1 MIVANEAAHPPASF
15 LAMGNA
21 HRKRSIGSVLFVLL
35 VACSGVWAQH
45 PPVAAR
51 AGLAPIRDY
60 IHRGWDTLTRSMTSC
75 DSIVDPKVAAPAVL
89 YLPADFPVPPAVNK
103 LEKDCKVDVKHL
115 PVVIHGPGEVDPE
128 TISPPGLLFLEN
140 SYVVPGGRFNEMY
153 GWDSYFIILGLLAD
167 GRIDLARGMVENFLF
182 QIAHYGTILNAN
194 RTYYLSRSQPPFLT
208 SMILAVYEAEKASGH
223 ADRTW
228 LEKAYGYATR
238 DYEMWNREPHL
249 TGDTGLSRYFD
260 FGQGPVAEGLRDEA
274 GVYRAAATYFLTNP
288 EAADHN
294 LVETAPGEWNPDAI
308 GFSFTLQL
316 CEATQDGNKCD
327 PFREL
332 SLSRDFYKGDRSM
345 RESGFDVSFRFGP
358 FGAQTHHHTPV
369 CLNSLLYKT
378 EIDMELISRLLGKNN
393 EAEVWQQRATKR
405 RDRVN
410 KYLWDRERGQ
420 YFDYNFQSQ
429 KRSSYEYI
437 TTLYPLWSGMAS
449 PEQARAVEKN
459 LSVFERP
466 GGLVMSRTDSGAQ
479 WDYPYGWAPT
489 ILIGIEGLRH
499 YQFND
504 DADRLSYKFLS
515 MILDNFRRD
524 GILREKYNVVTR
536 SSETNVTAG
545 YRINVVGFG
554 WTNAAFEKLLAEMSP
569 NWRRKLQSGA
579 DGSRMH

>member
-1 MIVANEAAHPPASF
+1 MRLPVPPHPPLF
-15 LAMGNA
+15 LAMENA
-21 HRKRSIGSVLFVLL
+21 HRKRSIGSVLLVLL
-35 VACSGVWAQH
+35 LACSSAYAQN
-45 PPVAAR
+45 PPAAAR
-51 AGLAPIRDY
+51 DGLAPIRDY
-60 IHRGWDTLTRSMTSC
+60 IHGAWDTLTRSMTSC

-153 GWDSYFIILGLLAD
+153 GWDGYFIILGLLAD

-260 FGQGPVAEGLRDEA
+260 FGEGPVAEGRRDEA
-274 GVYRAAATYFLTNP
+274 GVYRAAATYFLTHP
-288 EAADHN
+288 EASDHN
-294 LVETAPGEWNPDAI
+294 LVETAPGQWNPDAI

-316 CEATQDGNKCD
+316 CEATEVGNKCD

-378 EIDMELISRLLGKNN
+378 ETDMELISRLLGKNN
-393 EAEVWQQRATKR
+393 EAEVWHERATKR

-459 LSVFERP
+459 LSVFEQP

-545 YRINVVGFG
+545 YRMNVVGFG

-569 NWRRKLQSGA
+569 DWRRKLQSGA
-579 DGSRMH
+579 DGSRKQ